1 MGAYLSNTNQQQAE
15 MFEAIGLTSIDD
27 LFSQIPE
34 SVKLKNDLNLPEGI
48 SEKEVRETMERIA
61 QKNTVFKH
69 IFRGAGAYNHY
80 IPSVVKY
87 IIAKEEFVT
96 AYTPYQAEI
105 SQGVLQAIFEY
116 QTVICRLT
124 GLDASNASVYD
135 GATAAAEAIAMCRDK
150 KRNTVIVSAAVNPE
164 VLKTIQT
171 YCFGNGMKV
180 VLAALEDGATDSTG
194 LNRMLSE
201 DVACVYIQQP
211 NYYGII
217 EDAEEIGRIA
227 HDSGAKFIMG
237 CNPVALA
244 IIKTPAECNADIAVG
259 EGQPLGIPLSFGG
272 PYIGFMACT
281 ADLMRKLPGRIVG
294 ETKDSR
300 GNRAFVLTLQARE
313 QHIRREKASSN
324 ICSNQAL
331 CALNIAAYVSSLGS
345 RGMTEVAQ
353 QSLSKARYLAEQLQ
367 SIGHEQKYKGEYFH
381 EFVTVSEHGVSHI
394 LNKLAEQGY
403 LGGLPLGEKEILWC
417 TTEMNSK
424 HEIDDMIRIM
434 KECGK

>member
-15 MFEAIGLTSIDD
+15 MLEAIGLTSIDD

-48 SEKEVRETMERIA
+48 SEKEIRETMERIA

-116 QTVICRLT
+116 QTAICRLT

-194 LNRMLSE
+194 LSRMLSE
-201 DVACVYIQQP
+201 DVACVYMQQP

-227 HDSGAKFIMG
+227 HGCGAKFIMG

-244 IIKTPAECNADIAVG
+244 IIKTPSECHADIAVG

-367 SIGHEQKYKGEYFH
+367 IIGHAQKYKGEYFH
-381 EFVTVSEHGVSHI
+381 EFVTVSEHAVSHI

-417 TTEMNSK
+417 ATEMNSK
-424 HEIDDMIRIM
+424 QEIDDMIRIM